1 MAWRSK
7 LSAFYPWLI
16 LLINIFSLM
25 GVYAAY
31 DAPGAIAVW
40 LERDVDITPTKLGLL
55 YSGGN

>member
-1 MAWRSK
+1 
-7 LSAFYPWLI
+7 
-16 LLINIFSLM
+16 M